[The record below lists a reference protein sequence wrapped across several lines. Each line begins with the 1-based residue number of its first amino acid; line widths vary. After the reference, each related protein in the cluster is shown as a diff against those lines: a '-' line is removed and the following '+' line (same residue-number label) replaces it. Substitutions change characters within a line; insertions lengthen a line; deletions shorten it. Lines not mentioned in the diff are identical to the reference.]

1 MKDNKL
7 NFKDYIKKSK
17 IPIAIIIFFLLFAF
31 GERLISNSFS
41 IDTEFYINH
50 WIKDFDWW
58 INLNR
63 WGLVAINKLLSVG
76 PLLIFQS
83 NFLTLFFISIYSVLF
98 MYLFYLYIPKK
109 WEKNY
114 LKVQFIFPIIFITN
128 PIFAEQYNFINQNV
142 GVSLGIL
149 LSAISAIM
157 LYYGDK
163 EEGWKRNLLNISS
176 ILITTFAFGI
186 YQSIV
191 PLFILIIAC
200 TYFLECI
207 NKKSSCWKF
216 LGKRIVEFI
225 IICTLYMII
234 SKMIGGENSY
244 LQSGWST
251 DGMNCFRYI
260 YYVIVDVLKCNTI
273 FYNVSYLIA
282 IIMMI
287 GINIYLIVKK
297 NINFGIILS
306 SIGLLLA
313 PFYIMIITGVDQLK
327 RTQFNYSFVIG
338 FIILVFCIML
348 VNKTNRKVLGYL
360 IILLSFGIAYKQSI
374 ITAKLFY
381 SDNVR
386 FQSDTVLANKIQTQ
400 IEKKEWYEDDKKY
413 TLIILGNKP
422 CNAINFYEKGEVIG
436 HSFFEFDYQ
445 YIYGP
450 SQRAN
455 AFMKT
460 LGYNY
465 KEPSE
470 KEFEEAKKYVKKN
483 NLKSFPN
490 ENSIV
495 KVNDDN
501 IIVRLS
507 KEI

>member
-1 MKDNKL
+1 MKEKKL
-7 NFKDYIKKSK
+7 NIKDYLKVSK
-17 IPIAIIIFFLLFAF
+17 IPIVIIIFFLLLAF

-50 WIKDFDWW
+50 WFKYFDWW

-63 WGLVAINKLLSVG
+63 WGLVVINKLLSIG

-83 NFLTLFFISIYSVLF
+83 NLLTLCFIGLYSILF

-109 WEKNY
+109 WEKSY

-128 PIFAEQYNFINQNV
+128 PIFAEQYNFINQNA

-149 LSAISAIM
+149 LCAMSAIL
-157 LYYGDK
+157 LYYGDREK
-163 EEGWKRNLLNISS
+163 GRKKNLLNFIS
-176 ILITTFAFGI
+176 IAITTFAFGI

-200 TYFLECI
+200 TYFLECVS
-207 NKKSSCWKF
+207 KKDSCWKF
-216 LGKRIVEFI
+216 LGKRIIEFV
-225 IICTLYMII
+225 IICILYVII
-234 SKMIGGENSY
+234 SKIVGGENSY

-251 DGMNCFRYI
+251 DGLNCFKYI

-273 FYNVSYLIA
+273 FYNISYLIA
-282 IIMMI
+282 IAMII
-287 GINIYLIVKK
+287 GINVYLIIKK
-297 NINFGIILS
+297 KINFGIVLS
-306 SIGLLLA
+306 SIGILLA

-327 RTQFNYSFVIG
+327 RTQFNYSFVVG
-338 FIILVFCIML
+338 FIILICCIIL
-348 VNKTNRKVLGYL
+348 LNKSNRKVLGYL
-360 IILLSFGIAYKQSI
+360 VVILAFGIAYQQSI

-386 FQSDTVLANKIQTQ
+386 FQEDTILANKIQSQ
-400 IEKKEWYEDDKKY
+400 IEQQDWYKENKKY
-413 TLIILGNKP
+413 TLIILGQSP
-422 CNAINFYEKGEVIG
+422 CDAINFYEKGEVIG

-465 KEPSE
+465 KEPNQQ
-470 KEFEEAKKYVKKN
+470 EFNKAKKYVKEN
-483 NLKSFPN
+483 NVKSFPN

-495 KVNDDN
+495 QMDDNN